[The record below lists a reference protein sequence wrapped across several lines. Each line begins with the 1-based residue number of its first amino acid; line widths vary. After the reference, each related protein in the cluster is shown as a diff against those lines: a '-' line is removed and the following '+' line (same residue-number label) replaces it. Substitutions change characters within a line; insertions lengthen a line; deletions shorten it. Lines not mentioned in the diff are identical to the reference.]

1 MRKEGCPQKWNL
13 LDKYLDGFYFCRLK
27 LVEIADLLGV
37 THKAIEKALK
47 KFDREAYNFEREL
60 RKSQNKIK
68 RKENDRV
75 RKQKERE
82 KEPSY
87 HLIAKRI
94 LNDQEV
100 LHILRLAIK
109 KLILK
114 EKLKSDKTFNEQIMC
129 LRYIPCFKNIFHP
142 IPQVTS
148 PDVELITQRN
158 IEKIVNYEIRAMRS
172 DLVGVPGPAILEIP
186 GYLSSY
192 DVQSALIY
200 AELAIKTAGY
210 VPTDAS
216 VTDVQDGI
224 IKIISPTELKKLRD
238 TYLDESISMAKVPD
252 QPALSDLTY
261 EQKVKRI
268 KSWRSQARAA
278 ERDASI
284 WNVGGGT
291 GKKGKG
297 GGTVNIEERQK
308 LSAKNGY

>member
-1 MRKEGCPQKWNL
+1 MRKEACPQKTDI
-13 LDKYLDGFYFCRLK
+13 LDKYINAYFYCRMK
-27 LVEIADLLGV
+27 LVDIACVLNVSPDAV
-37 THKAIEKALK
+37 EKGLK
-47 KFDREAYNFEREL
+47 RFDMEAYRKEREL
-60 RKSQNKIK
+60 RKDQNKIK

-186 GYLSSY
+186 GYLSSH

-252 QPALSDLTY
+252 QPALSDLSY

-284 WNVGGGT
+284 WNVGGT

-308 LSAKNGY
+308 FSAVNGY